1 LDLIGFLPQASSLA
15 WTVASFIVA
24 LSIIVFVHEYGH
36 YIVGRWTG
44 IHAEVFSL
52 GFGPVMFARTDRR
65 GTRWQLAAIPFG
77 GYVKFMGDADAA
89 SGKDGAAIATLSA
102 GDRRATM
109 HGAPLWA
116 RAATVAAGPIFNFVL
131 TFLIFIA
138 VLQWTGVGSDAPVV
152 GEVQSGAW
160 DGPNLQPG
168 DRVISVAG
176 TPTPDSEALFTTV
189 ADLPPSKSVS
199 YQVERAGKVITID
212 GPYPFPPLVSSV
224 QTKSAALN
232 AGLKAGDVILAVGDT
247 PVTAFSELPALVEAT
262 AGAPL
267 TLTVWRAGETFQ
279 TELTPRRRDLPRA
292 EGGFET
298 RWLIG
303 LSGAPLFAPELR
315 HPGLVE
321 TVSLS
326 AQQTWNIA
334 ATSLSALWHIATGA
348 ISTCN
353 LSGPIGIAEVMGDA
367 ARSGV
372 ESFVMMLAVLS
383 VGIGLMNLFPI
394 PVLDG
399 GHLVFHAYEAITRRP
414 PSDGVM
420 RVMMG
425 TGLVLI
431 LSLMFFGLTNDL
443 FCV

>member
-1 LDLIGFLPQASSLA
+1 
-15 WTVASFIVA
+15 
-24 LSIIVFVHEYGH
+24 
-36 YIVGRWTG
+36 
-44 IHAEVFSL
+44 VFSV
-52 GFGPVMFARTDRR
+52 GFGPVLVSRTDRH

-89 SGKDGAAIATLSA
+89 SGKDGAAIATLTPEQ
-102 GDRRATM
+102 RRATM

-131 TFLIFIA
+131 TFAIFLA
-138 VLQWTGVGSDAPVV
+138 VLQWNGVGSDEPVV

-176 TPTPDSEALFTTV
+176 TATPDSETLFATV
-189 ADLPPSKSVS
+189 ADLPPSPTVS
-199 YQVERAGKVITID
+199 YEVERDGQVIRFD

-224 QTKSAALN
+224 QTKSAALD
-232 AGLKAGDVILAVGDT
+232 AGLQEGDVILAIGDT
-247 PVTAFSELPALVEAT
+247 KVTAFSEMPALVEASN
-262 AGAPL
+262 GAPL
-267 TLTVWRAGETFQ
+267 TLTVWRAGETFL
-279 TELTPRRRDLPRA
+279 TELTPRRRDLPLA
-292 EGGFET
+292 DGGFET

-303 LSGAPLFAPELR
+303 LSGAPLFTPETR
-315 HPGLVE
+315 RPGLVE
-321 TVSLS
+321 TVTLS
-326 AQQTWNIA
+326 ASQTWNIA
-334 ATSLSALWHIATGA
+334 ATSLSALWHIVTGA

-353 LSGPIGIAEVMGDA
+353 LSGPIGMAEVMGDA

-399 GHLVFHAYEAITRRP
+399 GHLVFHAYEAVTRRP
-414 PSDGVM
+414 PSDGAM
-420 RVMMG
+420 RVLMG
-425 TGLVLI
+425 TGLFLI